1 MADLSV
7 PTPLLATHVT
17 DEFDCGK
24 PALNDWLIKRA
35 LKNENSGASRT
46 FVVCQNNRVVG
57 YYVLATGSVMHKQA
71 PSKVRRNMPDPVPV
85 MILGR
90 LAVSKDMQSDGL
102 GRGLLRDAILRT
114 LGVSKQAGIKA
125 LLVHALSDAAHK
137 FYRQCG
143 FIESPLDPMV
153 LMITLKDAEQQL

>member
-1 MADLSV
+1 MTKLSA
-7 PTPLLATHVT
+7 PAPLLATHVM
-17 DEFDCGK
+17 DEFDCGESV
-24 PALNDWLIKRA
+24 LNDWLRKQA
-35 LKNENSGASRT
+35 LKNENSGTSRT
-46 FVVCQNNRVVG
+46 FVVCKDNHVVAF
-57 YYVLATGSVMHKQA
+57 YVLATGGVMHKQA
-71 PSKVRRNMPDPVPV
+71 PGKVRRNMPDPVPV

-90 LAVSKDMQSDGL
+90 LAVSKDMQSAGL

-143 FIESPLDPMV
+143 FIESPLDPMI

>member
-1 MADLSV
+1 MAEFSA

-17 DEFDCGK
+17 DGFDCGE
-24 PALNDWLIKRA
+24 PALNGWLRKRA
-35 LKNENSGASRT
+35 LKNENAGASRT
-46 FVVCQNNRVVG
+46 FVVCKDNHVMG

-90 LAVSKDMQSDGL
+90 LAVSKDMQSAGL
-102 GRGLLRDAILRT
+102 GRGLLRDAVLRT

-137 FYRQCG
+137 FYIQCG
-143 FIESPLDPMV
+143 FIESPLDPML

>member
-1 MADLSV
+1 MTELSA

-17 DEFDCGK
+17 NGFDCGE
-24 PALNDWLIKRA
+24 PVLNDWLIKRA

-90 LAVSKDMQSDGL
+90 LAVSKDMRSVGL

>member
-1 MADLSV
+1 MAELSA

-17 DEFDCGK
+17 DEFDCGE
-24 PALNDWLIKRA
+24 PVLNDWLIKRA

-90 LAVSKDMQSDGL
+90 LAVSIDMQSAGL
-102 GRGLLRDAILRT
+102 GRALLRDAILRT

-143 FIESPLDPMV
+143 FIESPLDPMI

>member
-1 MADLSV
+1 MAKLSA
-7 PTPLLATHVT
+7 PAPLLATHVM
-17 DEFDCGK
+17 DEFDCGE
-24 PALNDWLIKRA
+24 PVLNDWLRKRA

-46 FVVCQNNRVVG
+46 FVVCQNNKVVG
-57 YYVLATGSVMHKQA
+57 YYVLATGSVMHQHA
-71 PSKVRRNMPDPVPV
+71 PSKVRRNMPEPIPV

-90 LAVSKDMQSDGL
+90 LAVSKHMQSAGL

-114 LGVSKQAGIKA
+114 LGVSKQAGIRA

-143 FIESPLDPMV
+143 FVESPVDTMV
-153 LMITLKDAEQQL
+153 LMITLKDAARNI

>member
-1 MADLSV
+1 MAELSA

-17 DEFDCGK
+17 DEFDCGE
-24 PALNDWLIKRA
+24 PALNDWLRKRA
-35 LKNENSGASRT
+35 IKNENSGASRT
-46 FVVCQNNRVVG
+46 FVVCQDNHVMG

-71 PSKVRRNMPDPVPV
+71 PSKVRRNMPNPVPV

-90 LAVSKDMQSDGL
+90 LAVSKNMQSAGL

-137 FYRQCG
+137 FYIQCG
-143 FIESPLDPMV
+143 FIESPLDPMI